1 MPQLPKKEKDTIENV
16 QCCKQIHIELK
27 NVKFNNAKNSEME
40 EFSMSLNPSKPQA
53 HSFEPM
59 TIVLQAS
66 GSLGWAAW
74 HDILKCKHSL
84 CQPVLHN
91 PVSSGIAHSKNDM
104 AQIITAA
111 APVIVYT

>member
-1 MPQLPKKEKDTIENV
+1 MK
-16 QCCKQIHIELK
+16 LK

-66 GSLGWAAW
+66 GSLG
-74 HDILKCKHSL
+74 
-84 CQPVLHN
+84 
-91 PVSSGIAHSKNDM
+91 
-104 AQIITAA
+104 
-111 APVIVYT
+111 